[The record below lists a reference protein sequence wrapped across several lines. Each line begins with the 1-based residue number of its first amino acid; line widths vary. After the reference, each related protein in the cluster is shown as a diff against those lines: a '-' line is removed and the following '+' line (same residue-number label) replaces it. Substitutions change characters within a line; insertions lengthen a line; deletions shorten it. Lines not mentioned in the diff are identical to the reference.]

1 MDNDITANSLLSA
14 ALPIG
19 GGIINAIS
27 GSKANKTNLQIA
39 REYNQ
44 AQRELAEYQAQW
56 NEQMWNRQNEYNTP
70 SAQMQRFKD
79 AGLNPNL
86 IYGQGS
92 PGNAT
97 GAPSYPEVK
106 QTAPSVRPVIQDGL
120 GLGQAM
126 MSYLQ
131 TQALQLDNKKRQQ
144 NLDLYPY
151 QQQLAQ
157 LKVFNEGIKQTLQN
171 QQIARNAKQLSVL
184 DRQLEAQTSAAEQTL
199 NNLILQGELSTQKL
213 RLNEEAN
220 QRAWQAMS
228 QRERSLAIQSA
239 LLELKQQLQGRL
251 LPAQEQRLSQ
261 QVFLL
266 EKQNRIAAV
275 EAKFEEALGKQNSK
289 IAIQLLHALISAK
302 K

>member
-70 SAQMQRFKD
+70 SAQMQRFKE

-184 DRQLEAQTSAAEQTL
+184 DRQLEAQTSAAEQTVK
-199 NNLILQGELSTQKL
+199 NLILAGDLSSQKYQ
-213 RLNEEAN
+213 LNQEAN
-220 QRAWQAMS
+220 DRAWRAMD
-228 QRERSLAIQSA
+228 QRDRSLAIQAA
-239 LLELKQQLQGRL
+239 LLDLKTRFQDATLQN
-251 LPAQEQRLSQ
+251 
-261 QVFLL
+261 QVDLMFHQIRNLIN
-266 EKQNRIAAV
+266 KNRISDV
-275 EAKFEEALGKQNSK
+275 EAKFEERLGKSNTKLAMQ
-289 IAIQLLHALISAK
+289 ILHEFLK
-302 K
+302 